1 MAIVSAERQHSRRP
15 AAGEPQQRAGSAAG
29 SFSRRQL
36 LRSAAA
42 AGTAAVGALTLPP
55 AADAA
60 SELRSVAAWE
70 SMFLR
75 IWDRDHASLY
85 LPRSISAD
93 SRTYY
98 DLAYGLDAAAA
109 MFQATGKPAYLDRGL
124 LYVENIIASAQP
136 SSSFPRSR
144 FKDAYSGWICR
155 EAGSYDGQEVV
166 LYEIYFWRYVTRLLR
181 LMQANPGVWGDAGY
195 FQRFQNIL
203 AFTER
208 NIFDK
213 WYARGPKWYIYREV
227 THITAHFGYI
237 ALDVA
242 LMTADATRRS
252 RCLAVFDNINHALP
266 NRPGCS
272 LRAQLIA
279 HPTVSGGLFWNPSW
293 GSFSLPGS
301 DTAHGN
307 GVVSFIVE
315 AQELGMEWTLT
326 DINGLIATLNA
337 AILLGG
343 STTASY
349 IDGSGRDGWI
359 NDGWVKLGRYSIAL
373 QQRLEAYKRAQN
385 CQLWGNC
392 ALNAKLL
399 GA

>member
-1 MAIVSAERQHSRRP
+1 MAAILAEQGRSHQLASGDP
-15 AAGEPQQRAGSAAG
+15 DGSAG
-29 SFSRRQL
+29 GERDRINRRHVLQ
-36 LRSAAA
+36 SAAAA
-42 AGTAAVGALTLPP
+42 AGTIAAGALMP
-55 AADAA
+55 AAAGAA
-60 SELRSVAAWE
+60 SALRSVAAWE

-75 IWDRDHASLY
+75 IWDRDHVNLY
-85 LPRSISAD
+85 LPKSISAD

-109 MFQATGKPAYLDRGL
+109 MFQATGNPAYLDRGL
-124 LYVENIIASAQP
+124 LYVENIIASARP

-144 FKDAYSGWICR
+144 FKDAYFGWVCQQ
-155 EAGSYDGQEVV
+155 AGSYYGQEVV

-181 LMQANPGVWGDAGY
+181 LMQANAAVWADAGY

-203 AFTER
+203 AFSEA

-227 THITAHFGYI
+227 THITAHFGSI
-237 ALDVA
+237 ALDLA
-242 LMTADATRRS
+242 LMTGDASRRS
-252 RCLAVFDNINHALP
+252 RCLAVFDNINRSLP

-272 LRAQLIA
+272 LRSQVIV
-279 HPTVSGGLFWNPSW
+279 HPAVSGALFWNPSW
-293 GSFSLPGS
+293 GSFALPGS
-301 DTAHGN
+301 DTAHAN

-315 AQELGMEWTLT
+315 AQELGAEWTLT
-326 DINGLIATLNA
+326 DVGGLVTTLDRV
-337 AILLGG
+337 ILKGG
-343 STTASY
+343 NTTATY
-349 IDGSGRDGWI
+349 LDGSGSDGWI
-359 NDGWVKLGRYSIAL
+359 NDGWVKLGRYSVAL
-373 QQRLEAYKRAQN
+373 QQRLETYKRAQN